1 MNIEDIIGIKFELI
15 NEVINSKE
23 KSKEELIILR
33 RNLKIVNELLN
44 EFNMTKSIN
53 LNKVEELKQIK

>member
-1 MNIEDIIGIKFELI
+1 MNIEDIVGIKFELI
-15 NEVINSKE
+15 NKVINSKE
-23 KSKEELIILR
+23 KSKEELIILK